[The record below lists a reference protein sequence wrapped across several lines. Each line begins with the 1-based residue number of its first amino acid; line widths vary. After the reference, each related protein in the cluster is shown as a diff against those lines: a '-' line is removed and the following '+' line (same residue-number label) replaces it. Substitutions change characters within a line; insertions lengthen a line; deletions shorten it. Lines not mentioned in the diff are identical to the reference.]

1 MAHVAI
7 HEIIANRYI
16 QKHPDE
22 IKDVKEFIKG
32 SIVPD
37 LNEEMTERRKF
48 KDSSHYGRWSNGN
61 VETNIDKFLEDENVD
76 ITKDYWKGYFLH
88 LFTDYQFYNN
98 KFNEEFEEIKKTNG
112 NLREDYDYLFK
123 EILERYNIILNKY
136 TDKYV
141 HIKEGEPRYIK
152 LEKLLDFI
160 EEISD
165 INIDDKIKLIS
176 QKGMEGIKSMNT
188 RINLAGIE
196 MKNPVTVA
204 SGTFGYGREFSEF
217 FDLSKLGGI
226 ITKGTS
232 LKPKSGNKP
241 SRVCETASGM
251 LNSIGLQNPGVEY
264 FAENDLPFLRKFDTA
279 IIVNACG
286 STVEEYVELCKIL
299 NTLDIDGVE
308 LNLSCPNVKAGCMA
322 FGNTYE
328 GVKHV
333 TSEVRKVLDKPLIV
347 KLTPNVTDIAS
358 IAKGVEDGGADGVS
372 LINTLL
378 GMKIDIDKR
387 KPVLANNTGG
397 LSGPAIKPVAV
408 RMVYQVAQAVNIPI
422 LGMGGIINGDDAI
435 EFILAGATAISI
447 GAGNFIN
454 PYTSVNTVKG
464 IEDYMK
470 KYNIDDINDII
481 GKVQMN

>member
-1 MAHVAI
+1 M
-7 HEIIANRYI
+7 NT
-16 QKHPDE
+16 Q
-22 IKDVKEFIKG
+22 
-32 SIVPD
+32 
-37 LNEEMTERRKF
+37 
-48 KDSSHYGRWSNGN
+48 
-61 VETNIDKFLEDENVD
+61 
-76 ITKDYWKGYFLH
+76 
-88 LFTDYQFYNN
+88 
-98 KFNEEFEEIKKTNG
+98 
-112 NLREDYDYLFK
+112 
-123 EILERYNIILNKY
+123 
-136 TDKYV
+136 
-141 HIKEGEPRYIK
+141 
-152 LEKLLDFI
+152 
-160 EEISD
+160 
-165 INIDDKIKLIS
+165 INFA
-176 QKGMEGIKSMNT
+176 GIK
-188 RINLAGIE
+188 

-204 SGTFGYGREFSEF
+204 SGTFGYGREFNQF

-264 FAENDLPFLRKFDTA
+264 FAENDLPFLRKQNTA

-286 STVEEYVELCKIL
+286 STIEEYVELCKIL

-328 GVKHV
+328 GVKAV
-333 TSEVRKVLDKPLIV
+333 TSSVRKVLDKPLIV

-358 IAKGVEDGGADGVS
+358 IAKGVEDAGADGVS

-378 GMKIDIDKR
+378 GMKIDIYKKR
-387 KPVLANNTGG
+387 PVLANNTGG

-422 LGMGGIINGDDAI
+422 LGMGGIVNGEDAI
-435 EFILAGATAISI
+435 EFMLAGASAVSI

-454 PYTSVNTVKG
+454 PYTSISTIVG

-470 KYNIDDINDII
+470 KQGIEDIKEII
-481 GKVQMN
+481 GKVEMN